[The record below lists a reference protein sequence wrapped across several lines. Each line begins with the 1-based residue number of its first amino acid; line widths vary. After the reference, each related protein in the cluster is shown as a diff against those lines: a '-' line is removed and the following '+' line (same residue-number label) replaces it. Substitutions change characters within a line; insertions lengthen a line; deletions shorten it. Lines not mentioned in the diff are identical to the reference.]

1 MQRDGPAFRPD
12 QKLPFFQQGQVFPD
26 GHFGHAERFGQGGDV
41 HAALRVQHVE
51 DGASPFLDGKLFPHV
66 TKSSM
71 GRAKG
76 ALVMEW
82 LVIIRE
88 SPAFETNAML
98 SKIKF
103 VESCY
108 KK

>member
-1 MQRDGPAFRPD
+1 
-12 QKLPFFQQGQVFPD
+12 
-26 GHFGHAERFGQGGDV
+26 
-41 HAALRVQHVE
+41 
-51 DGASPFLDGKLFPHV
+51 
-66 TKSSM
+66 M